1 MATLAT
7 LEDQVRVKMNL
18 SASDTSPL
26 SDAMI
31 NQFILDA
38 QNEIVSLMPDDALYN
53 LVELS
58 QSNPGSTGSTS
69 VVSIPSDA
77 FRILSV
83 RFKEASGSLTYAQK
97 ITPQVMDKV
106 LSETSSFPSVNG
118 KYYAIKD
125 GSILLSQA
133 CVNESNSAEVSY
145 IKLPQTTTGTECDL
159 PEWLQPL
166 MVDYA
171 VAQAKKQIE
180 EYQVAQLIMNDFY
193 QRLGALSQRYAGIH
207 KL

>member
-58 QSNPGSTGSTS
+58 QSNPGATGSTS

-83 RFKEASGSLTYAQK
+83 RFKETSGSLTYAQK
-97 ITPQVMDKV
+97 ISPQVMDKV
-106 LSETSSFPSVNG
+106 LSETAAFPSVNG
-118 KYYAIKD
+118 
-125 GSILLSQA
+125 
-133 CVNESNSAEVSY
+133 
-145 IKLPQTTTGTECDL
+145 
-159 PEWLQPL
+159 
-166 MVDYA
+166 
-171 VAQAKKQIE
+171 
-180 EYQVAQLIMNDFY
+180 
-193 QRLGALSQRYAGIH
+193 
-207 KL
+207 